1 MVWGPAASSSLVH
14 CLVAHQ
20 LILPRLLAK
29 LLPGLVPLGQLLCL
43 VGGSAVSSRLSFL
56 WGSPG
61 PDPTFAAYWAHS
73 SVMVPLFSLL

>member
-1 MVWGPAASSSLVH
+1 MVWGPAASSSVAH

-20 LILPRLLAK
+20 LILPPS
-29 LLPGLVPLGQLLCL
+29 PGQAASWPCAPGAASL